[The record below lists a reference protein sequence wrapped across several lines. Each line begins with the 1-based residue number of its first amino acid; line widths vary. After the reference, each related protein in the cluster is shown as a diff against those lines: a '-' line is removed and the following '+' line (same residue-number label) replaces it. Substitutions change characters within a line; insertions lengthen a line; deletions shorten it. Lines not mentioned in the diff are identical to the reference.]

1 MADIVTRL
9 LLNTKDFD
17 ANLDKSKSSV
27 DGFQGGISN
36 MAKAAGAGVLKFAG
50 AIGVVTGAAEI
61 FTKTMSS
68 SQTTG
73 DAWASIIGSAKASVD
88 EFFTSLSTGDFTGF
102 LGGMDDIIGK
112 AKDAISALD
121 QLGNTRMSYQV
132 FSGKNAT
139 ELEDARQMAQD
150 KGGSMYGRQKGFEYW
165 NNILLKQ
172 EKDVDVMKETV
183 LDALRKSIVQ
193 GTRLNSNDV
202 GIEDF
207 EGILRYDLSDAKT
220 RDKLKGSSKKG
231 YEEYTRRYAVL
242 EERKKS
248 GGVADWAFPN
258 SDGAKER
265 EAHNAKISA
274 LQEELNAEYKQS
286 ILYNQLLVR
295 WEDEKLQSAVNLHTE
310 YKGIEKVVP
319 TQRRTYDMAYNR
331 FQKELG
337 EDTGGMKGSNK
348 TPMPHPKKA
357 NPVPAATV
365 SIAALNEQI
374 AIKNKELIN
383 ATTVQARIAV
393 QSTID
398 ELEARKINLQ
408 IETDKG
414 AFAAKYGE
422 NKLSQISSSEMAGVL
437 SGGTKKNKGAN
448 ATDLS
453 KIKLSKYEPIFKKE
467 DIDLNNDFADSLSG
481 VGEIMGRLSGLFDE
495 NTNSTLQ
502 WGASLLTAISQAMP
516 AIIGMMGVK
525 EQDTATTNVNTT
537 AEVANAGAKAMSAHS
552 GIPFVGI
559 ALGLAGVAAIIAAMS
574 SMPRFASGGIV
585 PGASFTGDKVPALLN
600 SGEMILNGSQQG
612 NLFNMLNSGAYD
624 SLSRKIMP
632 LSGSNEIRLSSDI
645 AIKGD
650 TLYLTL
656 NNYLKKTGK
665 KL

>member
-1 MADIVTRL
+1 M
-9 LLNTKDFD
+9 
-17 ANLDKSKSSV
+17 
-27 DGFQGGISN
+27 
-36 MAKAAGAGVLKFAG
+36 
-50 AIGVVTGAAEI
+50 
-61 FTKTMSS
+61 
-68 SQTTG
+68 
-73 DAWASIIGSAKASVD
+73 
-88 EFFTSLSTGDFTGF
+88 
-102 LGGMDDIIGK
+102 
-112 AKDAISALD
+112 
-121 QLGNTRMSYQV
+121 
-132 FSGKNAT
+132 
-139 ELEDARQMAQD
+139 
-150 KGGSMYGRQKGFEYW
+150 
-165 NNILLKQ
+165 
-172 EKDVDVMKETV
+172 
-183 LDALRKSIVQ
+183 
-193 GTRLNSNDV
+193 
-202 GIEDF
+202 
-207 EGILRYDLSDAKT
+207 
-220 RDKLKGSSKKG
+220 
-231 YEEYTRRYAVL
+231 
-242 EERKKS
+242 
-248 GGVADWAFPN
+248 
-258 SDGAKER
+258 
-265 EAHNAKISA
+265 
-274 LQEELNAEYKQS
+274 
-286 ILYNQLLVR
+286 
-295 WEDEKLQSAVNLHTE
+295 HTE

-337 EDTGGMKGSNK
+337 EDTGGTKGSNK

-383 ATTVQARIAV
+383 ATTAQARIAV

-481 VGEIMGRLSGLFDE
+481 VGEIMGSLSGLFDE

-559 ALGLAGVAAIIAAMS
+559 ALGLAGVAAIIAAIIAAMS

-600 SGEMILNGSQQG
+600 SGEMILNGSQQS

-656 NNYLKKTGK
+656 SNYLKKTGK

>member
-9 LLNTKDFD
+9 LLKTNDFD
-17 ANLDKSKSSV
+17 AKLDKSKSSV
-27 DGFQGGISN
+27 NGFQGDISN
-36 MAKAAGAGVLKFAG
+36 MAKTAGAGVLKFAG
-50 AIGVVTGAAEI
+50 AIGVVTGAAEV

-102 LGGMDDIIGK
+102 LGGMDDVIGK

-150 KGGSMYGRQKGFEYW
+150 KGGSMYGRRKGFEDW
-165 NNILLKQ
+165 NNILSKQ

-207 EGILRYDLSDAKT
+207 EDILRYDLSDAKT
-220 RDKLKGSSKKG
+220 RDKLKGSSKRG
-231 YEEYTRRYAVL
+231 YEEYMRRYAAL

-248 GGVADWAFPN
+248 GGVADWAFSN

-265 EAHNAKISA
+265 EVHNAKMSA

-337 EDTGGMKGSNK
+337 EDTGGMEGSNK
-348 TPMPHPKKA
+348 TPMLHPKNA
-357 NPVPAATV
+357 NPVPAVTG

-383 ATTVQARIAV
+383 ATTAQARIAV

-408 IETDKG
+408 IETGKG

-467 DIDLNNDFADSLSG
+467 DIEMNNDFADSLSG

-537 AEVANAGAKAMSAHS
+537 AEVANAGAKAISAHS

-585 PGASFTGDKVPALLN
+585 PGASFAGDKVPALLN
-600 SGEMILNGSQQG
+600 SGEMILNSSQQS
-612 NLFNMLNSGAYD
+612 NLFNMLNSGSYD

-656 NNYLKKTGK
+656 SNYLKKTGK